1 MSSKS
6 TKTGRGGRREG
17 AGRPPGLG
25 PYGEATTPIR
35 IPESLVPTVRHWLEQ
50 HRSGEDRLPLGPNVL
65 RYKPSTES
73 LRLPLFASK
82 IPAGFPSPA
91 DDYVEDMLDLERLL
105 VKHPAA
111 TFYLR
116 VSGDSMTGAA
126 IMSGDILVVD
136 RSVEPKHGRIVVAS
150 IDSEL
155 TVKRLHRKGPRTA
168 LLPENPAYPPIEITD
183 ETDLVIW
190 GVVTGVVRQI

>member
-1 MSSKS
+1 MSSTP

-17 AGRPPGLG
+17 AGRPAGSGL
-25 PYGEATTPIR
+25 YGEATKAMR
-35 IPESLVPTVRHWLEQ
+35 IPQSLVPKVRHWLEQ
-50 HRSGEDRLPLGPNVL
+50 HRIGEDRLPSGPNVL
-65 RYKPSTES
+65 RYKPSAES
-73 LRLPLFASK
+73 HRRPLFASK

-105 VKHPAA
+105 VKRPAA

-116 VSGDSMTGAA
+116 VSGDSMSGAA

-150 IDSEL
+150 IDNEL
-155 TVKRLHRKGPRTA
+155 TVKRLHRQGQRTA
-168 LLPENPAYPPIEITD
+168 LVPENPAYPPIEITD
-183 ETDLVIW
+183 ETDLLIW

>member
-1 MSSKS
+1 MSSNP

-25 PYGEATTPIR
+25 PYGEATTPVR
-35 IPESLVPTVRHWLEQ
+35 IPQSLVPAVRHWLDKY
-50 HRSGEDRLPLGPNVL
+50 RSGEDRLPPGPNVL

-116 VSGDSMTGAA
+116 VSGDSMSGAA

-136 RSVEPKHGRIVVAS
+136 RSLEPRDGRIVVAS

-155 TVKRLHRKGPRTA
+155 TVKRLHRKGRARRCFPRTPRTRPSRSPTRWTSSSGA
-168 LLPENPAYPPIEITD
+168 S
-183 ETDLVIW
+183 
-190 GVVTGVVRQI
+190 